1 VKTAND
7 VALAEIQFMRAHLKH
22 RAILCIGMVAGGVI
36 CLVAGVVMLA
46 VGLKGSQ
53 VVWLQS
59 ATLKVTAG
67 GFGALTLLA
76 SVAWGYVAYR
86 SRPQIL
92 YLSKPI
98 GGPGTHREFSQAL
111 SRLNRE

>member
-1 VKTAND
+1 
-7 VALAEIQFMRAHLKH
+7 
-22 RAILCIGMVAGGVI
+22 
-36 CLVAGVVMLA
+36 MLN
-46 VGLKGSQ
+46 
-53 VVWLQS
+53 
-59 ATLKVTAG
+59 VTAG

-92 YLSKPI
+92 YVSKPI

-111 SRLNRE
+111 GRGRRE